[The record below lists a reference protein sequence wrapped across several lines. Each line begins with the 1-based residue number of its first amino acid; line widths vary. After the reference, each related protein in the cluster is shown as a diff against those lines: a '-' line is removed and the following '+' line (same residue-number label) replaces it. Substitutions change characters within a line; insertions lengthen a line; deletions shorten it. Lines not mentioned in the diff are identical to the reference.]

1 MDPLEELIRAQPG
14 LSIALGVLG
23 LVVGSFLNV
32 VIHRL
37 PKMMEQQWE
46 RECAEFLGEESLG
59 EESLGEEALSEEALS
74 KKSRGE
80 SLPEEKPYSLA
91 FPGSHCPSCGAEI
104 TALQNI
110 PVLSYLFLRGRC
122 ANCGVRIP
130 IRYPII
136 ELLTAILWILC
147 GLSFGVSNALAASM
161 LLTAVLISLTA
172 IDFDHQLL
180 PDSLTLPLLWMGLL
194 INIDG
199 TFVGLESAVLGAV
212 FGYLS
217 LWSVY
222 WLFKIITG
230 KEGMGYGDFKLL
242 AALGAWFGLAALPTI
257 ILLSSLV
264 GAVIGITLIVTG
276 RQNRET
282 PMPFG
287 PFLAGAGLIH
297 LFYPN
302 VLMGFIAGAI

>member
-37 PKMMEQQWE
+37 PKMMERQWE
-46 RECAEFLGEESLG
+46 RECAEFVGEEFRG
-59 EESLGEEALSEEALS
+59 EELH
-74 KKSRGE
+74 E
-80 SLPEEKPYSLA
+80 SKPYTLA

-104 TALQNI
+104 TAFQNI

-122 ANCGVRIP
+122 ANCGVAISV
-130 IRYPII
+130 RYPLV
-136 ELLTAILWILC
+136 ELLTAAIWILC
-147 GLSFGVSNALAASM
+147 GLSFGVSNALAAAM

-172 IDFDHQLL
+172 IDLDHQLL
-180 PDSLTLPLLWMGLL
+180 PDNLTLPLLWVGLL
-194 INIDG
+194 INIDA
-199 TFVGLESAVLGAV
+199 TFVSLESAVLGAV
-212 FGYLS
+212 FGYLC

-242 AALGAWFGLAALPTI
+242 AALGAWFGLSALPTI
-257 ILLSSLV
+257 VLLSSLV
-264 GAVIGITLIVTG
+264 GAVIGIALIVTG
-276 RQNRET
+276 RQRRET

-297 LFYPN
+297 LFYPD
-302 VLMGFIAGAI
+302 VLVGWIAGVV

>member
-14 LSIALGVLG
+14 LSFMLAALG

-37 PKMMEQQWE
+37 PKMMEAQWAQDFADYRDE
-46 RECAEFLGEESLG
+46 PAPDEVPL
-59 EESLGEEALSEEALS
+59 
-74 KKSRGE
+74 
-80 SLPEEKPYSLA
+80 SLA
-91 FPGSHCPSCGAEI
+91 YPGSQCPHCNTKIKAW
-104 TALQNI
+104 QNI
-110 PVLSYLFLRGRC
+110 PVVSYALLRGHC
-122 ANCGVRIP
+122 ASCEAP
-130 IRYPII
+130 ISLRYPLV
-136 ELLTAILWILC
+136 EMVTALTWLVC
-147 GLSFGVSNALAASM
+147 GLSFGVSTALAGAL
-161 LLTAVLISLTA
+161 LLTAGLIVLTA
-172 IDFDHQLL
+172 IDLDHQLL
-180 PDSLTLPLLWMGLL
+180 PDSLTVPLLWVGLL
-194 INIDG
+194 INMTG
-199 TFVGLESAVLGAV
+199 TFTSLESALLGAV

-257 ILLSSLV
+257 VLLSSLV
-264 GAVIGITLIVTG
+264 GATLGLTLILTG
-276 RQNRET
+276 QQTRET

-297 LFYPN
+297 LLYPN
-302 VLMGFIAGAI
+302 ALLGWITGGI

>member
-14 LSIALGVLG
+14 LSITLGALG

-37 PKMMEQQWE
+37 PKIMEQQWE
-46 RECAEFLGEESLG
+46 RDCAEFRGEEIP
-59 EESLGEEALSEEALS
+59 ES
-74 KKSRGE
+74 
-80 SLPEEKPYSLA
+80 KPYSLA
-91 FPGSHCPSCGAEI
+91 FPGSHCPHCKTDI

-110 PVLSYLFLRGRC
+110 PVLSYLLLRGRC
-122 ANCGVRIP
+122 ANCKVSIP
-130 IRYPII
+130 VRYPLI
-136 ELLTAILWILC
+136 ELITAVVWVLC
-147 GLSFGVSNALAASM
+147 GLSFGVSNALAAAM

-172 IDFDHQLL
+172 IDLDHQLL
-180 PDSLTLPLLWMGLL
+180 PDSLTLPLLWVGLL

-199 TFVGLESAVLGAV
+199 TFVALETAVLGAV
-212 FGYLS
+212 FGYLC

-242 AALGAWFGLAALPTI
+242 GALGAWFGLSALPTI
-257 ILLSSLV
+257 VLLSSLV
-264 GAVIGITLIVTG
+264 GAVVGVALMLTG
-276 RQNRET
+276 KQNRET

-302 VLMGFIAGAI
+302 ALMGWIAGTI

>member
-14 LSIALGVLG
+14 LSFMLAALG

-37 PKMMEQQWE
+37 PKMMEAQWAQDFADYRDE
-46 RECAEFLGEESLG
+46 PAPDEVPL
-59 EESLGEEALSEEALS
+59 
-74 KKSRGE
+74 
-80 SLPEEKPYSLA
+80 SLA
-91 FPGSHCPSCGAEI
+91 YPGSQCPHCNTKIKAW
-104 TALQNI
+104 QNI
-110 PVLSYLFLRGRC
+110 PVVSYALLRGHC
-122 ANCGVRIP
+122 ASCEAP
-130 IRYPII
+130 ISLRYPLV
-136 ELLTAILWILC
+136 EMVTALTWLVC
-147 GLSFGVSNALAASM
+147 GLSFGVSTALAGAL
-161 LLTAVLISLTA
+161 LLTAVLIVLTA
-172 IDFDHQLL
+172 IDLDHQLL
-180 PDSLTLPLLWMGLL
+180 PDSLTLPLLWVGLL
-194 INIDG
+194 INMTG
-199 TFVGLESAVLGAV
+199 TFTSLESALLGAV

-257 ILLSSLV
+257 VLLSSLV
-264 GAVIGITLIVTG
+264 GATLGLTLILTG
-276 RQNRET
+276 QQTRET

-297 LFYPN
+297 LLYPN
-302 VLMGFIAGAI
+302 ALLGWITGGI

>member
-37 PKMMEQQWE
+37 PKMMERQWE
-46 RECAEFLGEESLG
+46 RECAEFVGEEFRG
-59 EESLGEEALSEEALS
+59 EELHET
-74 KKSRGE
+74 
-80 SLPEEKPYSLA
+80 KPYSLA
-91 FPGSHCPSCGAEI
+91 FPGSHCPSCGTEI

-122 ANCGVRIP
+122 ANCGVAISV
-130 IRYPII
+130 RYPLV
-136 ELLTAILWILC
+136 ELVTAVIWILC
-147 GLSFGVSNALAASM
+147 GLSFGVSNALAAAM
-161 LLTAVLISLTA
+161 LLTGILIALTA
-172 IDFDHQLL
+172 IDLDHQLL
-180 PDSLTLPLLWMGLL
+180 PDSLTLPLLWVGLL
-194 INIDG
+194 INIDA
-199 TFVGLESAVLGAV
+199 TFVSLESAVLGAV
-212 FGYLS
+212 FGYLC

-242 AALGAWFGLAALPTI
+242 AALGAWFGLSALPTI
-257 ILLSSLV
+257 VLLSSLV
-264 GAVIGITLIVTG
+264 GAVIGIALIVTG
-276 RQNRET
+276 RQSRET

-297 LFYPN
+297 LFYPD
-302 VLMGFIAGAI
+302 VLIGWIAGVV

>member
-37 PKMMEQQWE
+37 PKMMERQWK
-46 RECAEFLGEESLG
+46 RECAEFVGEEPHG
-59 EESLGEEALSEEALS
+59 EELHEGE
-74 KKSRGE
+74 
-80 SLPEEKPYSLA
+80 PYSLA

-110 PVLSYLFLRGRC
+110 PVLSYLALRGRC
-122 ANCGVRIP
+122 AHCGVAISA
-130 IRYPII
+130 RYPLV
-136 ELLTAILWILC
+136 ELLTAAIWILC
-147 GLSFGVSNALAASM
+147 GLSFGVSNALAAAM
-161 LLTAVLISLTA
+161 LLTGVLIALTA
-172 IDFDHQLL
+172 IDLDHQLL
-180 PDSLTLPLLWMGLL
+180 PDSLTLPLLWVGLL
-194 INIDG
+194 INIDA
-199 TFVGLESAVLGAV
+199 TFVNLESAVLGAV
-212 FGYLS
+212 VGYLC

-230 KEGMGYGDFKLL
+230 KEGMGYGDLKLL
-242 AALGAWFGLAALPTI
+242 AALGAWFGLSALPTI
-257 ILLSSLV
+257 VLLSSLV
-264 GAVIGITLIVTG
+264 GAVIGIALIVTG
-276 RQNRET
+276 RQSRET

-297 LFYPN
+297 LFYPD
-302 VLMGFIAGAI
+302 VLIGWIAGVV

>member
-14 LSIALGVLG
+14 LSVALGVLG

-37 PKMMEQQWE
+37 PRMLEQQWE
-46 RECAEFLGEESLG
+46 QES
-59 EESLGEEALSEEALS
+59 ADF
-74 KKSRGE
+74 RGQDV
-80 SLPEEKPYSLA
+80 PKTKPYSLA

-104 TALQNI
+104 TALKNI
-110 PVLSYLFLRGRC
+110 PVLSYLFLGGRC
-122 ANCGVRIP
+122 ANCGVAIP
-130 IRYPII
+130 LRYPLI
-136 ELLTAILWILC
+136 EVITAVIWILC
-147 GLSFGVSNALAASM
+147 GLSFGVSNALAAAM

-172 IDFDHQLL
+172 IDLDHQLL
-180 PDSLTLPLLWMGLL
+180 PDSLTLPLLWIGLL
-194 INIDG
+194 VNIDA
-199 TFVGLESAVLGAV
+199 TFVSLESAVLGAV
-212 FGYLS
+212 FGYLC

-222 WLFKIITG
+222 WLFKMITG

-242 AALGAWFGLAALPTI
+242 AALGAWFGLSALPTI
-257 ILLSSLV
+257 VLLSSLV
-264 GAVIGITLIVTG
+264 GAVLGVALIVTG
-276 RQNRET
+276 RQSRET

-302 VLMGFIAGAI
+302 IVMGWISGTL

>member
-23 LVVGSFLNV
+23 LTVGSFLNV

-46 RECAEFLGEESLG
+46 REGAEFLGEEFRG
-59 EESLGEEALSEEALS
+59 EESPESE
-74 KKSRGE
+74 
-80 SLPEEKPYSLA
+80 PYSLV
-91 FPGSHCPSCGAEI
+91 FPGSHCPSCNAEI
-104 TALQNI
+104 KPLQNI

-122 ANCGVRIP
+122 ANCSVSIP
-130 IRYPII
+130 IRYPLI
-136 ELLTAILWILC
+136 ELLTAALWILC
-147 GLSFGVSNALAASM
+147 GLSFGVSNALAAAM
-161 LLTAVLISLTA
+161 FLTAVLISLTA
-172 IDFDHQLL
+172 IDLDHQLL
-180 PDSLTLPLLWMGLL
+180 PDSLTLALLWVGLL
-194 INIDG
+194 INIDA
-199 TFVGLESAVLGAV
+199 TFAPLERAVLGAV
-212 FGYLS
+212 FGYLC

-242 AALGAWFGLAALPTI
+242 AALGAWFGLSALPTI
-257 ILLSSLV
+257 VLLSSLV
-264 GAVIGITLIVTG
+264 GAVTGIALIVMR
-276 RQNRET
+276 RQDRET

-297 LFYPN
+297 LFYPD
-302 VLMGFIAGAI
+302 VLMVWIAGTL